1 MKTVK
6 KFCGLAVLSVL
17 VTTVSFAAC
26 GRQKVEENNSGKS
39 VLYVSN
45 YAGGFGEEW
54 MNEIEKRFETTYT
67 DAEFEPGKKGVDIKV
82 SQNKTLGNEYFNK
95 VESVPEEVFFVE
107 KIDYAAWVN
116 QGKMLDISDIVTENN
131 SRDNGKSILSKM
143 SDEEQNYYK
152 SEGAYYALPHHEH
165 QAGLIYDIDLFEQ
178 EELYFAENGAPSESG
193 YTGMAAYTG
202 TGNKSAGPD
211 GKYETA
217 DDGLPATYDEFYM
230 LCNYMI
236 SKQSDVDI
244 TPILWSGTN
253 RNDYI
258 DWFLSELTA
267 DFEGEKQ
274 LKLNYTFDG
283 IAKNLIAI
291 DKNGAVSE
299 LEDTKIS
306 SSNGYL
312 VYQSEGRYRAL
323 EFFDK
328 VVDTKAWYN
337 ESANFGSLSHTEA
350 QYNYLLGATG
360 LSDTRYAFLIDGC
373 WWENEATDSFDS
385 IVDRKG
391 EEFSK
396 TSRRFAFMPLPKAME
411 EQIGDPFTIAT
422 TDVTMGFIKSNI
434 SASKIDLAK
443 TFLKFCYE
451 DEQLKMFNTVS
462 GLPAAVDYSLD
473 DDEYKSLSRFGKSIY
488 DVKDKVVAPY
498 SQNPIYVNNF
508 ETLKLASTFVYGGKH
523 AVDALRTTDAASY
536 FRSLY
541 SAKNETSWTQSYS
554 KYF

>member
-1 MKTVK
+1 
-6 KFCGLAVLSVL
+6 
-17 VTTVSFAAC
+17 
-26 GRQKVEENNSGKS
+26 
-39 VLYVSN
+39 
-45 YAGGFGEEW
+45 
-54 MNEIEKRFETTYT
+54 
-67 DAEFEPGKKGVDIKV
+67 
-82 SQNKTLGNEYFNK
+82 
-95 VESVPEEVFFVE
+95 
-107 KIDYAAWVN
+107 
-116 QGKMLDISDIVTENN
+116 
-131 SRDNGKSILSKM
+131 M

-373 WWENEATDSFDS
+373 WWGRTKRPIRLTASSTEKAKNSVKLPDGLRLCLC
-385 IVDRKG
+385 RKRWKNRS
-391 EEFSK
+391 EIRLRLLRR
-396 TSRRFAFMPLPKAME
+396 TSPW
-411 EQIGDPFTIAT
+411 D
-422 TDVTMGFIKSNI
+422 
-434 SASKIDLAK
+434 
-443 TFLKFCYE
+443 
-451 DEQLKMFNTVS
+451 
-462 GLPAAVDYSLD
+462 
-473 DDEYKSLSRFGKSIY
+473 LSRAIFRRLKSIWP
-488 DVKDKVVAPY
+488 KR
-498 SQNPIYVNNF
+498 F
-508 ETLKLASTFVYGGKH
+508 
-523 AVDALRTTDAASY
+523 
-536 FRSLY
+536 
-541 SAKNETSWTQSYS
+541 
-554 KYF
+554 